1 MFKLN
6 DIVNSNIA
14 FASSFVDLKVV
25 GWKSYEKALNA
36 YTHGFYS
43 NQLAKATEGV
53 EKLAET
59 MKKTMER
66 TKNYV

>member
-6 DIVNSNIA
+6 DIANSNIA

-25 GWKSYEKALNA
+25 GWKSYEKALNT
-36 YTHGFYS
+36 YTYGFYS
-43 NQLAKATEGV
+43 NQLTKATEGV

>member
-6 DIVNSNIA
+6 NIIDSNVAFVN
-14 FASSFVDLKVV
+14 SFVDLKVV

-36 YTHGFYS
+36 YNFGYYS
-43 NQLAKATEGV
+43 NQLTKEKEGV
-53 EKLAET
+53 EKLADT

>member
-6 DIVNSNIA
+6 NIVDSNIA
-14 FASSFVDLKVV
+14 FVNSFLDLKVV
-25 GWKSYEKALNA
+25 GWKAYEKALNV
-36 YTHGFYS
+36 YTYGFYS
-43 NQLAKATEGV
+43 NQLAKTTEGV
-53 EKLAET
+53 EKFAET

>member
-6 DIVNSNIA
+6 NIIDSNVA
-14 FASSFVDLKVV
+14 FVSAFVDLKVV
-25 GWKSYEKALNA
+25 GWKAYEKALNA
-36 YTHGFYS
+36 YTYGYYS
-43 NQLAKATEGV
+43 NQLTKATEGV

-66 TKNYV
+66 AKNYV

>member
-6 DIVNSNIA
+6 NLVDSNIA
-14 FASSFVDLKVV
+14 FANSFVDLKVV

-36 YTHGFYS
+36 YTYGYYS

>member
-6 DIVNSNIA
+6 NLVDSNIA
-14 FASSFVDLKVV
+14 FASAFVDLKVV

-36 YTHGFYS
+36 YTYSYYS
-43 NQLAKATEGV
+43 NQLAKVTEGV
-53 EKLAET
+53 EKLADT

>member
-6 DIVNSNIA
+6 NIVDSNIA
-14 FASSFVDLKVV
+14 FVSSFVDLKVV
-25 GWKSYEKALNA
+25 GWKAYEKALNA
-36 YTHGFYS
+36 YTYGFYS
-43 NQLAKATEGV
+43 NQLAKSTEGV
-53 EKLAET
+53 EKFAET